1 MREPIR
7 SLLEASASRNARK
20 SDAGADANADPLT
33 ATQRQKNTPENQMQ
47 EPMRTI
53 LETASDEGTVVLICF
68 KLCLFFFNW
77 LSLWFLGN

>member
-33 ATQRQKNTPENQMQ
+33 ATPEKYA
-47 EPMRTI
+47 RK
-53 LETASDEGTVVLICF
+53 SDAGADANDTG
-68 KLCLFFFNW
+68 N
-77 LSLWFLGN
+77 SLR